1 LNVGAPAA
9 PGVPRAGVSTVA
21 HTVRIPVVNVALD
34 ADVVVPDPPSGTVL
48 FAHGSGSSRAS
59 PRNRAVAAVL
69 QHAGFAT
76 VLTDLLTEREARAD
90 SVTGTFRFDLDL
102 LAGRLIGLV
111 DWLWTHEPVSQLPI
125 GLFGASTGS
134 AGAIVAAAGRGDMV
148 RAVVSRGGR
157 PDLAREFLPLVRQPT
172 LLLVGA
178 LDEVVLDLN
187 REALRELRGEAQLEV
202 VPGAT
207 HLFEEPGAME
217 RVAQSAC
224 AWFTR
229 HVPAARPS
237 AP

>member
-1 LNVGAPAA
+1 M
-9 PGVPRAGVSTVA
+9 STVA
-21 HTVRIPVVNVALD
+21 HALRVPVVDIALD
-34 ADVVVPDPPSGTVL
+34 ADVVTPDQPVGMVL
-48 FAHGSGSSRAS
+48 FAHGSGSSRGS
-59 PRNRAVAAVL
+59 PRNRAVASVL
-69 QHAGFAT
+69 QDAAFAT
-76 VLTDLLTEREARAD
+76 VLVDLLTDREARAD

-111 DWLWTHEPVSQLPI
+111 DWLWTHEPVARLPI

-134 AGAIVAAAGRGDMV
+134 AGAMVAAAARGDMV

-157 PDLAREFLPLVRQPT
+157 PDLAREFLPLVQQPT
-172 LLLVGA
+172 LLLVGG

-187 REALRELRGEAQLEV
+187 REALRELRGEAQLEI

-217 RVAQSAC
+217 QVAQSAC

-229 HVPAARPS
+229 HVAGAGTGPS
-237 AP
+237 VP

>member
-1 LNVGAPAA
+1 
-9 PGVPRAGVSTVA
+9 
-21 HTVRIPVVNVALD
+21 
-34 ADVVVPDPPSGTVL
+34 
-48 FAHGSGSSRAS
+48 
-59 PRNRAVAAVL
+59 
-69 QHAGFAT
+69 

-111 DWLWTHEPVSQLPI
+111 DWLWTQEPLSQLPI

-134 AGAIVAAAGRGDMV
+134 AGAIVAAAARGDVV

-187 REALRELRGEAQLEV
+187 REALRELGGESQLEV

-217 RVAQSAC
+217 RVAHSAC

-229 HVPAARPS
+229 HVASARPS